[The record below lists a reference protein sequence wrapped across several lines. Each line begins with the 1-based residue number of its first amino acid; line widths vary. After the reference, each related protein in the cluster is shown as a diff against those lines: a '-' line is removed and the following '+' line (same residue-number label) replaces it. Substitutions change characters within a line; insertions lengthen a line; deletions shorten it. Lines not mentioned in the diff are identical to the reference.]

1 MRVLGYIAAVLSIP
15 VSAFAQIG
23 DSSDEIDV
31 FASVCERMI
40 NGESK
45 ASARVRAADKASF
58 KAVEEIPELN
68 DYRQKMDAHNFNL
81 KVYRLVDNY
90 LEDVRLTTVS
100 QDQQQVCIEVNAY
113 LSQASIAEVFN
124 EPESLE
130 VEAEVADDVNITV
143 PPKPEIV
150 INQEIAYEDEPVAA
164 FEEEQPVNQIP
175 ETVVFIDKTEFY
187 NGTSTDGFFA
197 YIEQKLKEKDGIKA
211 AASMNNPDYVLKA
224 KVLKAKVDAINSQT
238 GRLQVVVALELT
250 NTETSEKV
258 TEHQNGFILFNNAD
272 DAQKTAADLTKKLL
286 GEGIAKLLPKIK
298 TSERDKSDSMI
309 TPN

>member
-68 DYRQKMDAHNFNL
+68 DYRQKMDTHNFNL

-164 FEEEQPVNQIP
+164 LEEEQPVNQIP

-258 TEHQNGFILFNNAD
+258 TEHQNRFILFNNAD

>member
-68 DYRQKMDAHNFNL
+68 DYRQKMDTHNFNL

-90 LEDVRLTTVS
+90 LEDVRLTTIS

-130 VEAEVADDVNITV
+130 VETEVADDVNITV

-150 INQEIAYEDEPVAA
+150 INQEIAYEDEPVAV

-258 TEHQNGFILFNNAD
+258 TEHQNRFILFNNAD

>member
-1 MRVLGYIAAVLSIP
+1 MRLFGYIAAVLSIP
-15 VSAFAQIG
+15 VAAFAQIG
-23 DSSDEIDV
+23 ESPDEIDV

-68 DYRQKMDAHNFNL
+68 DYRQKMDTHNFNL

-100 QDQQQVCIEVNAY
+100 QDQQQVCIEINAY
-113 LSQASIAEVFN
+113 LPQSAIAEAFD
-124 EPESLE
+124 ETEALE
-130 VEAEVADDVNITV
+130 VETETADEINITV

-150 INQEIAYEDEPVAA
+150 INQEIAYEDEPVVSQEAKPMIQK
-164 FEEEQPVNQIP
+164 EE
-175 ETVVFIDKTEFY
+175 TAVFIDKTEFY
-187 NGTSTDGFFA
+187 NGTSTNGFFA
-197 YIEQKLKEKDGIKA
+197 YMAQKLEEKSGVIGI
-211 AASMNNPDYVLKA
+211 STIDNPNYVLKT

-238 GRLQVVVALELT
+238 SRLQVVVALELT
-250 NTETSEKV
+250 DTETSEKI
-258 TEHQNGFILFNNAD
+258 TEHQNRFILFNNTD
-272 DAQKTAADLTKKLL
+272 DAQKTAAELTKKLL

-298 TSERDKSDSMI
+298 TVEPQENASII